1 MNKNKKT
8 TIAQAILASL
18 TLAIGSQAFAQQ
30 ETPNSVFAAY
40 SANPEGFNRVVMK
53 GKLIDIG
60 ERSKSST
67 HTKLIQGFANDLPLL
82 TVLKQ
87 LTPNGWIVKKNDSQF
102 NPLDVNKLVSWN
114 GGKTWVETFNDI
126 AEKYNI
132 DFVIDWSNH
141 TIIVSNSQIVITPKE
156 PKKIA
161 VFELAGDNNSVN
173 TATSNTNV
181 SVSQEVETKE
191 TTIVTTENDIK
202 ITETKIETVAASTKN
217 PQKTTSETQDTENIE
232 VVKVVAPAPIIEW
245 HMISSKTLKENVEAW
260 ASTTG
265 YKVRWTGKDYPVED
279 RVFTGSFDELNG
291 PIHQLSID
299 YGYDPQTG
307 EPLVEA
313 PLAFQFYKNGVL
325 VVENAEFEQLFN
337 N

>member
-30 ETPNSVFAAY
+30 ATPNSVFAAY

-53 GKLIDIG
+53 GKLVEIG
-60 ERSKSST
+60 ERSKNSS

-87 LTPNGWIVKKNDSQF
+87 LTPNGWIVKKNDSQV
-102 NPLDVNKLVSWN
+102 NSLDVNKLVSWN
-114 GGKTWVETFNDI
+114 GGKNWVETFNDI

-141 TIIVSNSQIVITPKE
+141 TITVSNSQIVITPKE

-161 VFELAGDNNSVN
+161 VFELAGDNNSVS
-173 TATSNTNV
+173 TSSSNV
-181 SVSQEVETKE
+181 STTTEFEIKE
-191 TTIVTTENDIK
+191 TTIVTTENDIT
-202 ITETKIETVAASTKN
+202 ITETKI
-217 PQKTTSETQDTENIE
+217 TENVEAIQ
-232 VVKVVAPAPIIEW
+232 VVAPAPVIEW
-245 HMISSKTLKENVEAW
+245 HMISSKSLKENVEAW

-265 YKVRWTGKDYPVED
+265 YKVRWTGKDYPVDD
-279 RVFTGSFDELNG
+279 RVFTGSFDDVNG
-291 PIHQLSID
+291 PIHQLSVD
-299 YGYDPQTG
+299 YGFDQRTG
-307 EPLVEA
+307 EPLVES
-313 PLAFQFYKNGVL
+313 PLAFQFYQNGVL

-337 N
+337 

>member
-30 ETPNSVFAAY
+30 ATPNSVFAAY

-53 GKLIDIG
+53 GKLVEIG
-60 ERSKSST
+60 ERSKNSS

-87 LTPNGWIVKKNDSQF
+87 LTPNGWIVKKNDSQV
-102 NPLDVNKLVSWN
+102 NSLDVNKLVSWN
-114 GGKTWVETFNDI
+114 GGKNWVETFNDI

-141 TIIVSNSQIVITPKE
+141 TITVSNSQIVITPKE

-161 VFELAGDNNSVN
+161 VFELAGDNNSVS
-173 TATSNTNV
+173 TSSSNV
-181 SVSQEVETKE
+181 STTTEVEIKE
-191 TTIVTTENDIK
+191 TTIVTTENDIT
-202 ITETKIETVAASTKN
+202 ITETKIEAVSSAPISIQN
-217 PQKTTSETQDTENIE
+217 STSETKITENVEAIQ
-232 VVKVVAPAPIIEW
+232 VVAPAPVIEW
-245 HMISSKTLKENVEAW
+245 HMISSKSLKENVEAW

-265 YKVRWTGKDYPVED
+265 YKVRWTGKDYPVDD
-279 RVFTGSFDELNG
+279 RVFTGSFDDVNG
-291 PIHQLSID
+291 PIHQLSVD
-299 YGYDPQTG
+299 YGFDQRTG
-307 EPLVEA
+307 EPLVES
-313 PLAFQFYKNGVL
+313 PLAFQFYQNGVL

-337 N
+337 

>member
-30 ETPNSVFAAY
+30 ATPNSVFAAY

-53 GKLIDIG
+53 GKLVEVG
-60 ERSKSST
+60 ERSKNSN

-114 GGKTWVETFNDI
+114 GGKIWVETFNDI
-126 AEKYNI
+126 AEKYNV

-161 VFELAGDNNSVN
+161 VFELAGNNKSVN
-173 TATSNTNV
+173 TNTSVTK
-181 SVSQEVETKE
+181 EVETKE
-191 TTIVTTENDIK
+191 TTIVTTENDIT
-202 ITETKIETVAASTKN
+202 ITETKIETVAPSAQKTKN
-217 PQKTTSETQDTENIE
+217 STSETKVTEKIE
-232 VVKVVAPAPIIEW
+232 VIEVVAPAPIIEW
-245 HMISSKTLKENVEAW
+245 HMTSSKTLKENVEAW

-265 YKVRWTGKDYPVED
+265 YKVRWTGKDYPVDD
-279 RVFTGSFDELNG
+279 RVFTGSFDDLNG

-313 PLAFQFYKNGVL
+313 PLAFQFYQNGVL